1 MCIFCSICDGSIPS
15 YKVYEDDYVIA
26 FLDLSQTTKGHTL
39 VVPKKHF
46 DSILDVE
53 ANYLHKMM
61 DAVNLLT
68 NRYKERLGCVGF
80 NIINNCGERAG
91 QSVMHVHIHIIP
103 RYKDD
108 DFSINFPGRFTIEVF
123 YGIIAPYL
131 IDATVERALWLD
143 ADIIIKDD
151 IGDFYHMDFGGKS
164 LVVCR
169 DECED
174 HPMEVKKWKQR
185 LNICDSHIYFNAGV
199 MLMDFQRIRSKFTL
213 EEVITTCNAY
223 KDRILMLNQD
233 IMNVLF
239 ENDVIYVNSKEFN
252 ISPLCYRKDFLEGY
266 EDVKIIHYFATP
278 KPWKLF
284 IGVDPKLDYWKIQ
297 KQRGRLLQ
305 YYIAVGIRFLKL
317 DNVFRFC
324 WNKVRKIKRKI
335 RGKLK

>member
-1 MCIFCSICDGSIPS
+1 MKRTRMNVVTSLNENYADMAESLLLSLRNHYVGEIVVYLLNHSIRDE
-15 YKVYEDDYVIA
+15 VLEEMAA
-26 FLDLSQTTKGHTL
+26 FLKEKCDIEL
-39 VVPKKHF
+39 VP
-46 DSILDVE
+46 I
-53 ANYLHKMM
+53 A
-61 DAVNLLT
+61 
-68 NRYKERLGCVGF
+68 
-80 NIINNCGERAG
+80 IGET
-91 QSVMHVHIHIIP
+91 IF
-103 RYKDD
+103 D

-151 IGDFYHMDFGGKS
+151 IGDFYHMDVGGKS

>member
-1 MCIFCSICDGSIPS
+1 MKRTRMNVVTSLNENYADMAESLLLSLRNHYVGEIVVYLLNHSIRDE
-15 YKVYEDDYVIA
+15 VLEEMAA
-26 FLDLSQTTKGHTL
+26 FLKEKCDIEL
-39 VVPKKHF
+39 VP
-46 DSILDVE
+46 I
-53 ANYLHKMM
+53 A
-61 DAVNLLT
+61 
-68 NRYKERLGCVGF
+68 
-80 NIINNCGERAG
+80 IGET
-91 QSVMHVHIHIIP
+91 IF
-103 RYKDD
+103 D

>member
-1 MCIFCSICDGSIPS
+1 MKRTRMNVVTSLNENYADMAESLLLSLRNHYAGEIVVYLLNHSIRDE
-15 YKVYEDDYVIA
+15 VLEEMAA
-26 FLDLSQTTKGHTL
+26 FLKEKCDIEL
-39 VVPKKHF
+39 VP
-46 DSILDVE
+46 I
-53 ANYLHKMM
+53 A
-61 DAVNLLT
+61 
-68 NRYKERLGCVGF
+68 
-80 NIINNCGERAG
+80 IGET
-91 QSVMHVHIHIIP
+91 IF
-103 RYKDD
+103 D

-143 ADIIIKDD
+143 ADIIIKED

-174 HPMEVKKWKQR
+174 HPMEVKKWKKR